1 MNIHA
6 KSIRYF
12 DVICRSGS
20 IREAAR
26 RLHVDGSAVNRQLL
40 NLEEEIGV
48 ALFER
53 LPGGLRL
60 TEAGRI
66 FSHHVVTVLQDEQR
80 ALAELEQLQG
90 VERGEVRVA
99 AAESLNADF
108 LPAVLEA
115 MLRRYPKVRIHT
127 FMLGSESIAHQ
138 VSSGEVDV
146 GAAFAMQQGADLTCV
161 GSGIFRLG
169 AIMAPDHP
177 LAARKE
183 VTFDDCADFPLVM
196 ANPDFAVHS
205 LLLPL
210 MQKAAKPVQPVV
222 YTGSIELMRQLA
234 MRGLGIAF
242 QTRIG
247 LNALCADRRLAYVPL
262 CESENVAA
270 HLGFYVRSARALPP
284 AVTAL
289 IAIMNEQLGRL
300 QREEVGTS

>member
-12 DVICRSGS
+12 DTILRSGS

-40 NLEEEIGV
+40 NLEGEIGA

-60 TEAGRI
+60 TEAGQI
-66 FSHHVVTVLQDEQR
+66 FSQHVVTVLQDEQR
-80 ALAELEQLQG
+80 TLAELELLQG
-90 VERGEVRVA
+90 VERGEIRVA

-108 LPAVLEA
+108 LPAVLEN
-115 MLRRYPKVRIHT
+115 MLQRYPKVRIHT
-127 FMLGSESIAHQ
+127 FMLGSEPIAQQ

-146 GAAFAMQQGADLTCV
+146 GVAFAMQDTPDLTCA

-177 LAARKE
+177 LAACKE
-183 VTFDDCADFPLVM
+183 VSFDDCAAFPLIM

-210 MQKAAKPVQPVV
+210 MQKAARPVQPVV
-222 YTGSIELMRQLA
+222 YTGAIELMRQLA
-234 MRGLGIAF
+234 MRGVGIAF

-247 LNALCADRRLAYVPL
+247 LKALCENRRLAYVPL
-262 CESENVAA
+262 RESENVAA
-270 HLGFYVRSARALPP
+270 HLGVYVRSARALPP

-289 IAIMNEQLGRL
+289 IAIMNEQLGSL
-300 QREEVGTS
+300 QREEAGAD